1 MTREAIS
8 TSAAATVVGPYSQ
21 AIVAG
26 GFVFCSGTAGID
38 PDSGEVREG
47 VRAQTEQ
54 ALTNLAAILQ
64 AAGTSMDAVVK
75 TMTSR
80 PSTRSMRLVC
90 QTPRPHAPHPPISNY
105 RADCWSR

>member
-1 MTREAIS
+1 MAQPRSNIYDSLLLFVRYTIGALMTREAIS

-38 PDSGEVREG
+38 PDTGEVREG

-54 ALTNLAAILQ
+54 ALTNLAAIL
-64 AAGTSMDAVVK
+64 
-75 TMTSR
+75 
-80 PSTRSMRLVC
+80 
-90 QTPRPHAPHPPISNY
+90 
-105 RADCWSR
+105 